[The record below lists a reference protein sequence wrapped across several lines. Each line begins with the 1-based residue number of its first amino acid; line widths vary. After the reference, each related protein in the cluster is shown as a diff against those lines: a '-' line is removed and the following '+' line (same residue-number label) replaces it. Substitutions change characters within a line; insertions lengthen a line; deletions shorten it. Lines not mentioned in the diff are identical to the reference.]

1 MIRFGIIG
9 TNFITESMIEAG
21 RYVEQFELKAVYS
34 RTEERAKEFAE
45 QFGAELIFTSVE
57 EMCSSEEVDAIYVAS
72 PNSFHAR
79 QAITAMEHGKHVLCE
94 KPMASNQREAARMIE
109 VARANQVLLME
120 AVKSTLMPG
129 FVSLQTHLHKIGK
142 VRRFT
147 GNFCK
152 YSSRYNAYREG
163 KVLNAFNP
171 VFSNGSLMDLGVYG
185 VYPLVVLFG
194 EPESIKAN
202 GVRLASGVDG
212 EGSILA
218 EYEGME
224 AVITHSKINHSYAP
238 SEIQGEEGVMIIP
251 NISEPENIE
260 IRYNDGTVDHLGKR
274 DTYPPMYYE
283 LMEFVNL
290 VQKGEIKST
299 VNSHKNTLIA
309 TQILQEA
316 RRQMGIKYP
325 ADNE

>member
-1 MIRFGIIG
+1 M
-9 TNFITESMIEAG
+9 EH
-21 RYVEQFELKAVYS
+21 FELKAVYS
-34 RTEERAKEFAE
+34 RTEERAKEFAGKY
-45 QFGAELIFTSVE
+45 GAELTFTSVE
-57 EMCSSEEVDAIYVAS
+57 EMCGSEEVDAIYVAS
-72 PNSFHAR
+72 PNSFHAG

-94 KPMASNQREAARMIE
+94 KPIASNQREAARMID
-109 VARANQVLLME
+109 VARTNHVLLME

-129 FVSLQTHLHKIGK
+129 FVSIREQLHKIGT

-152 YSSRYNAYREG
+152 YSSRYDAYRDG
-163 KVLNAFNP
+163 TVLNAFNP
-171 VFSNGSLMDLGVYG
+171 DFSNGSLMDLGVYG

-194 EPESIKAN
+194 EPKSIKAN

-212 EGSILA
+212 KGSILA
-218 EYEGME
+218 EYEGLE

-238 SEIQGEEGVMIIP
+238 SEIQGEEGVIMIP
-251 NISEPENIE
+251 NISEPGNIK
-260 IRYNDGTVDHLGKR
+260 ICYNDGSVDRLEEQNTH
-274 DTYPPMYYE
+274 PPMYYE
-283 LMEFVNL
+283 LAEFVNL
-290 VQKGEIKST
+290 VQKGEIQST

-325 ADNE
+325 ADEN